1 MISQLSDS
9 PRCMIMTIGEKIKAK
24 REELG
29 LTQDDLAKKVG
40 YKSRSSINKIELSHE
55 LPLKKIARIAKALGI
70 SPVYL
75 MGWSDDDHTP
85 LEKYE
90 EEGRAFANKELYEA
104 FKKCLE
110 MSSDNQ
116 NIIIG
121 IIDQFYEKSVKG

>member
-1 MISQLSDS
+1 
-9 PRCMIMTIGEKIKAK
+9 MIMTIGEKIKAK

-55 LPLKKIARIAKALGI
+55 LPLKKIAQIAKALGI

-75 MGWSDDDHTP
+75 MGWSEDDHTP

-90 EEGRAFANKELYEA
+90 EEGRAFANKELLKA
-104 FKKCLE
+104 FKRCLE
-110 MSSDNQ
+110 MSPDDQ
-116 NIIIG
+116 DV
-121 IIDQFYEKSVKG
+121 IIDIINKFHNRIKK